1 MAAAPYAL
9 PPLLQI
15 DQRGYRAA
23 SLIGEVLQPRAVFIA
38 SAGRLIVPC
47 SHSEPSRE
55 VFNICAASAC
65 DDGSPPEELSS
76 LPRSSARSAL
86 QKGSGKGNVDGG
98 NVVLLRYI
106 CIEGVPVTR

>member
-55 VFNICAASAC
+55 VSTFAQPQRATMV
-65 DDGSPPEELSS
+65 
-76 LPRSSARSAL
+76 LP
-86 QKGSGKGNVDGG
+86 
-98 NVVLLRYI
+98 
-106 CIEGVPVTR
+106 